1 MMTAK
6 TKADTDMSIASRFI
20 RRLPTAVGVLA
31 AVSCLVLTG
40 ASRASDLP
48 DTAAIQMPPVIVTAG
63 RLPQLVLTAP
73 LAYDILHPGSDSPH
87 RGNGLNEL
95 LAAVPGVLAQSR
107 SGSQD
112 VRITI
117 RGFGARGAGERSNA
131 GTSRGVRILLD
142 GFPETEPD
150 GRTSFDLIDPAV
162 YSSVEVVRSNA
173 SSLWGNASGGV
184 VNISTIPD
192 FTDPYLRT
200 QASFGDFGFHKEV
213 VTAGLF
219 VGQAKL
225 DIALVNSGFD
235 GWRAHSTSSRKLLN
249 LALASVLGPRTV
261 LEVYLTAAANK
272 FRIPGPL
279 TRAQFATD
287 PSRAQDDTLDFKP
300 TYVQRDERR
309 FNRLGRLGLRLEHQL
324 NDRNGVTASV
334 FVNPKYLQRSERN
347 TFRDFTRIHFGGS
360 VLYRNSA
367 RLGASCE
374 NVVMAGLDDAYQD
387 GAILFYNLQDGRRGD
402 TIASDKREGANNFG
416 AFAENQLTIAE
427 RLVITLG
434 ARFDDVTYYYDDHLA
449 PQLNARKSF
458 TGLTPRVG
466 VTYHIGAED
475 QLYAALG
482 GGIEVPAGNE
492 TDPAGTD
499 GLDTVTA
506 INPLLDPIRSS
517 TIEVGSRHTRSF
529 GPDAPIEQVSCGG
542 ALYWITVRNDIVPY
556 RGGRFYFTSG
566 KTRRLGL
573 ELEVV
578 ASLRSGFDLQAALT
592 IMRNRYVEYAIDSV
606 HYGRPGAVADLA
618 DKEMAG
624 LPELFYRVN
633 LRYSPSFFSHLFG
646 EVGAQGVGEYFADD
660 LNSIA
665 VSAYNLVNV
674 RFGLNDVSLVRRKV
688 SLSVA
693 ASVENLTDQRYAASV
708 YINPDRGR
716 ISGAPV
722 YLEPGLPRNLAI
734 TTSLKWNL

>member
-1 MMTAK
+1 MITAEMK
-6 TKADTDMSIASRFI
+6 IDANMLIASRFI
-20 RRLPTAVGVLA
+20 HNLRIWIGALAVIL
-31 AVSCLVLTG
+31 CLVLFG
-40 ASRASDLP
+40 ESRASDLP
-48 DTAAIQMPPVIVTAG
+48 DTAVIQMPPVLVTAG
-63 RLPQLVLTAP
+63 RLPQSLLTAP
-73 LAYDILHPGSDSPH
+73 LAYDILRPGSGSPH

-184 VNISTIPD
+184 VNITTAPD

-200 QASFGDFGFHKEV
+200 HTSFGEFGFHKEV
-213 VTAGLF
+213 VTAGLV
-219 VGQAKL
+219 VGPGKL
-225 DIALVNSGFD
+225 NVALVNSGFD
-235 GWRAHSTSSRKLLN
+235 GWRAHSTSRRKLLN
-249 LALASVLGPRTV
+249 VALASVLGPRTA
-261 LEVYLTAAANK
+261 LEVYLAAAANK

-279 TRAQFATD
+279 TRAQFDTD

-324 NDRNGVTASV
+324 NDHHGVAASV

-360 VLYRNSA
+360 LLYRNSA

-374 NVVMAGLDDAYQD
+374 NVVLAGLDEAYQD

-402 TIASDKREGANNFG
+402 SIVDDKREGANNFG
-416 AFAENQLTIAE
+416 VFAENQLTIAE
-427 RLVITLG
+427 RFVVTLG
-434 ARFDDVTYYYDDHLA
+434 ARLDDVTYYYDDHLA
-449 PQLNARKSF
+449 PQLNARRSF
-458 TGLTPRVG
+458 AGLTPKFG
-466 VTYHIGAED
+466 VTYRIGAED
-475 QLYAALG
+475 YLYAALG

-506 INPLLDPIRSS
+506 INPLLEPIRST
-517 TIEVGSRHTRSF
+517 TIELGSRHAKSF
-529 GPDAPIEQVSCGG
+529 DSTAPVEQLSCGG

-573 ELEVV
+573 EFEL
-578 ASLRSGFDLQAALT
+578 AAKLRSGFDLQTALT
-592 IMRNRYVEYAIDSV
+592 VMRSRYVEYTIDSV

-633 LRYSPSFFSHLFG
+633 LRYSPPFFSHLFG
-646 EVGAQGVGEYFADD
+646 EFGAQGVGEYFADD
-660 LNSIA
+660 LNSIV

-674 RFGLNDVSLVRRKV
+674 RFGLNDVPLVRRKI

-693 ASVENLTDQRYAASV
+693 ASVENLTDRRYAASV

-716 ISGAPV
+716 VSGAPV